1 MKRLV
6 LGIGLLLALLVTTN
20 ALASVIKIG
29 PNDFPPGTLVIGFDG
44 LNDGTEVNGLVVS
57 GVQFNYSLGD
67 GQVIIDGGPGITNN
81 INPPNVVSVGDPTGM
96 IKVSLPGPATRFG
109 YGYAILANGF
119 VADATTIAL
128 YNGNVFV
135 GSLSYDG
142 DSDPDF
148 TGGFAGIKSTLPFD
162 TAYLSFNTNA
172 APAWAFDNV
181 MIYNDVP
188 EPGTLLLMGSGVVGL
203 AGVLRRRFSA

>member
-6 LGIGLLLALLVTTN
+6 LGIGLLLALLVTTS
-20 ALASVIKIG
+20 ALASVTKIG

-44 LNDGTEVNGLVVS
+44 LDDGTDVNGLVVS

-67 GQVIIDGGPGITNN
+67 QVIIDGGPGITNN
-81 INPPNVVSVGDPTGM
+81 INPPNVVSNGDPTGM
-96 IKVSLPGPATRFG
+96 MKLSLPGPETRFG
-109 YGYAILANGF
+109 YGYAIATTGF

-142 DSDPDF
+142 DSDPDY
-148 TGGFAGIKSTLPFD
+148 TGGFAGIQSTLPFD
-162 TAYLSFNTNA
+162 TAYISFNTDTA
-172 APAWAFDNV
+172 GAWAFDNV